1 MMKIKKL
8 LLLMSLSCFFAAG
21 TAAALE
27 ATSVQDDPNVRKVES
42 SIKEFRDASGET
54 PLVHVYTPEEITEW
68 VILGTDLYNLK
79 EVNACQFTDDIV
91 LRARKDVAAAYDYLY
106 SHMLLTGSCVPRD
119 TAMGISYL
127 EKAADLAYPAALR
140 KLGFFYETG
149 RYVSQDTVKAEA
161 LMRQAAEM
169 GYVPARIDWAGML
182 LRDLGSVKDM
192 PEAWVLLKKS
202 VKSTPWE
209 EEYITMYIRELE
221 SRVPENVLAEAAK
234 KSFY

>member
-1 MMKIKKL
+1 MKFKKA
-8 LLLMSLSCFFAAG
+8 LLLMGLSCFLAAG
-21 TAAALE
+21 TAAAVE
-27 ATSVQDDPNVRKVES
+27 ASVKEDDPNVRKVEAS
-42 SIKEFRDASGET
+42 VKEFRDANGET

-68 VILGTDLYNLK
+68 VILGTDIYNLK
-79 EVNACQFTDDIV
+79 DVNACQFSDDIV
-91 LRARKDVAAAYDYLY
+91 LRARKHVAAAYDYLY

-119 TAMGISYL
+119 TAMGIFYL

-149 RYVSQDTVKAEA
+149 RYVAQDTVKAEA
-161 LMRQAAEM
+161 LMREAAEM

-182 LRDLGSVKDM
+182 LRDLGSAQDM

-209 EEYITMYIRELE
+209 EEYITLYIQELE
-221 SRVPENVLAEAAK
+221 SRIPENVLAEAAR